1 MTILPGPQQ
10 LRYFVAL
17 AETQHFGRAA
27 IACTVTQST
36 LSAGLLALERQLDAP
51 ILDRAAGRHV
61 AFGDVVGK
69 RHGSIGQEHAQMRPV
84 GEHTLAPCLANRDCN
99 DDAVES
105 AVEVVKILPRSAIRQ
120 RIASSSDGDGP
131 QQQ

>member
-1 MTILPGPQQ
+1 MTILPSPQQ
-10 LRYFVAL
+10 RRYVVAL
-17 AETQHFGRAA
+17 AETRHFG
-27 IACTVTQST
+27 
-36 LSAGLLALERQLDAP
+36 
-51 ILDRAAGRHV
+51 RAAGRHV
-61 AFGDVVGK
+61 VFGDVVGK
-69 RHGSIGQEHAQMRPV
+69 RHGSIGHEHAQMRPV
-84 GEHTLAPCLANRDCN
+84 GEHTLAPCLANRDCH